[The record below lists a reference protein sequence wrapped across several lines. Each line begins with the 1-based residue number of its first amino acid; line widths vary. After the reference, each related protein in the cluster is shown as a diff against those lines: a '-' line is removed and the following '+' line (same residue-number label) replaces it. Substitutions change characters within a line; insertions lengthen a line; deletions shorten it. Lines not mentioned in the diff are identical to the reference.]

1 MNRYFLTADVF
12 TGHSDKRTYSTLA
25 TNATRASNKVS
36 KYIETHQHYV
46 KGNYTLSIRESD
58 ENAQYNVT

>member
-12 TGHSDKRTYSTLA
+12 TGHSDKKTYSTLA

-36 KYIETHQHYV
+36 KYIEIHQHYE
-46 KGNYTLSIRESD
+46 KDNFTLKIRQSD